1 LQVIFDG
8 NRAVGVQFV
17 HNGSDIETV
26 HVDKEVLLSAG
37 TIGSAKLLM
46 LSGVG
51 PSEHLN
57 QLNVSLCIKLYNRN
71 CAIMNMLQQ
80 FLD

>member
-1 LQVIFDG
+1 MQIIFDG
-8 NRAVGVQFV
+8 KRAVGVQYV
-17 HNGSDIETV
+17 HSGIDVAIVYVN
-26 HVDKEVLLSAG
+26 KEVLLSAG

-57 QLNVSLCIKLYNRN
+57 HLSVSL
-71 CAIMNMLQQ
+71 
-80 FLD
+80 